1 MFATVQKIEMSLAE
15 VLSGYSPSAI
25 DRAELKDLLEAFSHL
40 ERLASAAVA
49 ATSFELTCNHGLL
62 EPGDRS
68 DAHSLA
74 RMEKISLS
82 RAKEIID
89 TGKSLAKHP
98 LLTRHALSGEFSASQ
113 LNLVSDAIGVNP
125 LMERNLIE
133 KAAGGSL
140 DELKEHCTKAKA
152 LATDPDERRRAIH
165 RRRYLKTYTDT
176 DGMRHLRAGANP
188 EELAFLETAIEDKR
202 RHIFEDA
209 RRKGTREPYEAYGF
223 DAMIQMFADVCGGG
237 GHTSAG
243 AGGSATTSASG
254 ISSGGGGHTSAGA
267 NDGPTGGGGV
277 GDAGGGALAA
287 VDIAFGERQA
297 PASVP
302 AGAGGSAT
310 TSASGISSGGGGH
323 TSAGANDG
331 PTGGGGVGDA
341 GGGALAAVDIA
352 FGERQAPASVPAG
365 SAGLAA
371 LAVGDPTPTTNTTST
386 PRTKIIVRVDH
397 AALIRGHAITGEV
410 SEIAGIGPI
419 APSAVIDMIESG
431 DPFLAAVVAKGEKVT
446 SVVHLGRRP
455 NAKQQTALQWL
466 YPACAVKGCSSTT
479 YLEMDHRKPWA
490 NTRIT
495 VLSLLDRLC
504 SYHHALKTRE
514 NWSLVAGHG
523 KRAFVPPEDP
533 RHPSRQ
539 KEKKTRTGE
548 LSKVLVREASTS
560 RKC

>member
-15 VLSGYSPSAI
+15 ALSGYSPSDI

-49 ATSFELTCNHGLL
+49 ATSFELICNHSLL

-82 RAKEIID
+82 RAREIID

-98 LLTRHALSGEFSASQ
+98 VLTGHALSGEFSASQ
-113 LNLVSDAIGVNP
+113 LSLVSDAIDVNP
-125 LMERNLIE
+125 SMERNLIE
-133 KAAGGSL
+133 KAAGSSL
-140 DELKEHCTKAKA
+140 GELKEHCTKAKA

-165 RRRYLKTYTDT
+165 RRRYLRTYTDT

-188 EELAFLETAIEDKR
+188 EELAFLEAAIEDRR

-209 RRKGTREPYEAYGF
+209 RRNGTRESYEAYGF
-223 DAMIQMFADVCGGG
+223 DAMIQMFVDVYGGAGGASTPAPAPAGGAGGG
-237 GHTSAG
+237 GGG
-243 AGGSATTSASG
+243 AGG
-254 ISSGGGGHTSAGA
+254 
-267 NDGPTGGGGV
+267 
-277 GDAGGGALAA
+277 A
-287 VDIAFGERQA
+287 VDTAFGKRQA
-297 PASVP
+297 PTSTP
-302 AGAGGSAT
+302 APAGGAGG
-310 TSASGISSGGGGH
+310 
-323 TSAGANDG
+323 
-331 PTGGGGVGDA
+331 
-341 GGGALAAVDIA
+341 LA
-352 FGERQAPASVPAG
+352 VPAAG
-365 SAGLAA
+365 S
-371 LAVGDPTPTTNTTST
+371 PTPTPAATST
-386 PRTKIIVRVDH
+386 PTPASRAKIIVRIDH

-431 DPFLAAVVAKGEKVT
+431 DPFLAAVVTKGEEVT

-466 YPACAVKGCSSTT
+466 YPTCAVKGCQSTA

-504 SYHHALKTRE
+504 SYHHGLKTRE

-533 RHPSRQ
+533 RHPARQRQRQ
-539 KEKKTRTGE
+539 KEKEKEKEKRTRTGG
-548 LSKVLVREASTS
+548 LSEVLVREASAS
-560 RKC
+560 RRC